1 MDLEIHEAA
10 LVFPMMEGEEFET
23 LVSNIAEH
31 GLLEPI
37 DLYEER
43 VLDGRNRLLA
53 CKKAGV
59 EPEFREANLNGL
71 SPLEFV
77 IAKNLHR
84 RHLTPAQRA
93 ALALELLPQFQAE
106 ARLRKIEAGELY
118 GRSHPKVGSEKGEPL
133 HKDESRKAAA
143 DAAKAVNVG
152 RSAVEA
158 AVAIQK
164 RDPKVVERMK
174 KGELNVAQAARAVGL
189 ISRGYSSS
197 SERTEVRD
205 QSPDALGRHAP
216 TVYYGKGDKWRESI
230 GPILRY
236 LGAWEKKGYEFR
248 HVNPKEAQRRIKMID
263 ELKGKL
269 DMVRAD
275 LEQRS
280 HVASTNISSI
290 RKE

>member
-1 MDLEIHEAA
+1 MELEVHEAA
-10 LVFPMMEGEEFET
+10 LVFPMMEGEEFES
-23 LVSNIAEH
+23 LVANIREQ
-31 GLLEPI
+31 GLIEPI

-53 CKKAGV
+53 CERAGV
-59 EPEFREANLNGL
+59 EPQFREANLNGA

-106 ARLRKIEAGELY
+106 ARLRKIKSGELY
-118 GRSHPKVGSEKGEPL
+118 GRGHPREVSPKTGEPL
-133 HKDESRKAAA
+133 SKGDSRKAAEQ
-143 DAAKAVNVG
+143 AAKAVSVG

-164 RDPKVVERMK
+164 RDPKVIDKMK
-174 KGELNVAQAARAVGL
+174 KGELNVSQAARAVGL
-189 ISRGYSSS
+189 VGRGYSNNVTD
-197 SERTEVRD
+197 RTSVADHRLD
-205 QSPDALGRHAP
+205 SQGRSQP
-216 TVYYGKGDKWRESI
+216 TVFYGKGDKWRESL
-230 GPILRY
+230 GPIIRY
-236 LGAWEKKGYEFR
+236 LSSWERRGYEFR
-248 HVNPKEAQRRIKMID
+248 HVPPKEAARRIKQID
-263 ELKGKL
+263 EIKEKL
-269 DMVRAD
+269 EAVRAD

-280 HVASTNISSI
+280 HSASLSM